1 MTLFRSQ
8 PHATP
13 FIDFQIVDL
22 KVVDPAAADP
32 NAPVFIL
39 KPSQPFKF
47 VVKVVGTGS
56 IWTGMNVAAA
66 ATWQTKFYANALG
79 IDVAGEK
86 NFAVAPGAL
95 TPDGAPN
102 TYKVELSVPAGLTTE
117 GVYELGALVRLPG
130 NGINGSA
137 DEYHI
142 DVAAV

>member
-79 IDVAGEK
+79 IDVADSAAAFDIGNNARARRNEITADPIIK
-86 NFAVAPGAL
+86 CEIPC
-95 TPDGAPN
+95 
-102 TYKVELSVPAGLTTE
+102 LS
-117 GVYELGALVRLPG
+117 
-130 NGINGSA
+130 
-137 DEYHI
+137 
-142 DVAAV
+142 AARDRRV